1 MLIIA
6 MPKSAS
12 TTLVATLGE
21 SHGLPVA
28 SQQLRDEILLR
39 RRIAPGYWHAA
50 QFHRRDF
57 VEIDD
62 RIASLIAGPD
72 LLAKFHFPPTPTNQA
87 VLREVKKV
95 ILLRDPTEVVS
106 AYRRGEETGSWPT
119 KSYEFAFCFSEDG
132 WQRRAR
138 ETGLIDELRR
148 FAEGWREHDGEK
160 LVIESAELVADPRGA
175 LARVEAYFGLPISGS
190 VELRQERF
198 SRAIAPRS
206 RPRLLWGR
214 RRLILRRAI
223 AGANRLVAGDADWAN
238 RVFERFKRTRAASD
252 EGAVEDRATR

>member
-21 SHGLPVA
+21 AHGLPVE
-28 SQQLRDEILLR
+28 SQRIRDEVLLR
-39 RRIAPGYWHAA
+39 RKIAPGYWHAA

-57 VEIDD
+57 IEIDD
-62 RIASLIAGPD
+62 RIASLIAARD
-72 LLAKFHFPPTPTNQA
+72 LLAKFHFPPTQTNQA
-87 VLREVKKV
+87 ILRPVKKV
-95 ILLRDPTEVVS
+95 ILLRDPSEVVS

-138 ETGLIDELRR
+138 DTGLIDELHR

-160 LVIESAELVADPRGA
+160 LVLESDELVADPRGV
-175 LARVEAYFGLPISGS
+175 LARVEAYFGLPVSGLA
-190 VELRQERF
+190 ELRRERF
-198 SRAIAPRS
+198 SRAVATRSIPRI
-206 RPRLLWGR
+206 LWLR

-223 AGANRLVAGDADWAN
+223 AAVNRLVAGDAAWAN
-238 RVFERFKRTRAASD
+238 RVFERLKKTRAAS
-252 EGAVEDRATR
+252 EE